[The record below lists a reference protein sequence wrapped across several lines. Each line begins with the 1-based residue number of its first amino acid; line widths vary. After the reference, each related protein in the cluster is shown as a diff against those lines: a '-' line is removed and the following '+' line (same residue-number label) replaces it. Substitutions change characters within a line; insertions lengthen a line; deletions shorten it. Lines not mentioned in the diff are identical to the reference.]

1 MSFDYHLNSSLRQS
15 NINNQYLY
23 MRYIYDMYIHMTCCS
38 EYDLSY
44 SVHIIHPIP
53 STTKSSKKHQ
63 ADDLDMA
70 PEAEAK
76 APRVSHG

>member
-1 MSFDYHLNSSLRQS
+1 
-15 NINNQYLY
+15 
-23 MRYIYDMYIHMTCCS
+23 MYIHMTCCS

-44 SVHIIHPIP
+44 RVHIIHPIP

-76 APRVSHG
+76 APRVSHR